1 MAYAILRTAKL
12 KSMGS
17 IGGSLAHTYRT
28 RETPNADAQR
38 DHLNE
43 HHGPGDPEAIRE
55 AIRARLPEKRRKDAV
70 LCLEYF
76 VGASPEFFQGEQD
89 GTGYFAAAVDW
100 LKRRHGAENV
110 VAWSV
115 HRDETSPH
123 LVAYVVPLD
132 EAGKLNAKRFTGGKA
147 VLSRMQ
153 TEFAE
158 TCARQFGLQRGIEGS
173 KATHTTIREYY
184 GALNAPDFKHGR
196 LPPEAVTPRVLE
208 KRLFTSTVESPEQV
222 AQRVTAAV
230 KAHYEPAVKQA
241 ATAALERRRAQEM
254 ARTAKDKDDALKAA
268 QAQLKTAQREVGRL
282 RMLFVDG
289 LTSEQQQAL
298 ADQAAEQRRE
308 NWLAA
313 EARRRA
319 EALQELA
326 KCAAGAVQVFA
337 RRGVAAIEGAAG
349 RWRSVDWGQVER
361 DTVREA
367 VRERGLSMADTV
379 RAFLEHSP
387 GHAGTTAEQA
397 AEILRRVAEREPPRQ
412 HRDEPAQGHG
422 PKLW

>member
-12 KSMGS
+12 KSMGG

-38 DHLNE
+38 NHLNE
-43 HHGPGDPEAIRE
+43 HYGPGDPEAIRE
-55 AIRARLPEKRRKDAV
+55 AIRARLPDKRRKDAV

-76 VGASPEFFQGEQD
+76 VGASPEFFQGKQD
-89 GTGYFAAAVDW
+89 GAGYFAAAVDW
-100 LKRRHGAENV
+100 LERRHGAENV

-153 TEFAE
+153 TDFAE
-158 TCARQFGLQRGIEGS
+158 ACGRPFGLQRGIEGS
-173 KATHTTIREYY
+173 KATHTTVREHY

-196 LPPEAVTPRVLE
+196 LSPELVAPQVLE
-208 KRLFTSTVESPEQV
+208 KRLFTSTVETPEQV
-222 AQRVTAAV
+222 AKRLTKAV
-230 KAHYEPAVKQA
+230 KAYYDPAVKQA
-241 ATAALERRRAQEM
+241 AAAALARRRAQEM
-254 ARTAKDKDDALKAA
+254 ATTAQTKAGALAEA
-268 QAQLKTAQREVGRL
+268 QAQLLEAQREAAEL
-282 RMLFVDG
+282 RARFVDG
-289 LTSEQQQAL
+289 LTPEQQQAL
-298 ADQAAEQRRE
+298 ADQAVEQRRG

-326 KCAAGAVQVFA
+326 KRAAGAVQVFA
-337 RRGVAAIEGAAG
+337 RRGVAAIEEAAG
-349 RWRSVDWGQVER
+349 RWRAVDGGQGER
-361 DTVREA
+361 ATVREA
-367 VRERGLSMADTV
+367 VHGQGETMVDTV
-379 RAFLEHSP
+379 RALLEHSP
-387 GHAGTTAEQA
+387 GHAGTTPEQA
-397 AEILRRVAEREPPRQ
+397 AEILRQVAEREPSPQRRQ
-412 HRDEPAQGHG
+412 DRSRDYEPE
-422 PKLW
+422 PW

>member
-12 KSMGS
+12 KSMGG

-43 HHGPGDPEAIRE
+43 HHGPGSPEAIRE
-55 AIRARLPEKRRKDAV
+55 AIRDRLPEKRRKDAV

-89 GTGYFAAAVDW
+89 GAGYFAAAVDW
-100 LKRRHGAENV
+100 LERRHGAANV

-147 VLSRMQ
+147 ALSRMQ
-153 TEFAE
+153 TDFAE
-158 TCARQFGLQRGIEGS
+158 TCGRRFGLQRGIEGS

-196 LPPEAVTPRVLE
+196 LSPEFVAPQVLE
-208 KRLFTSTVESPEQV
+208 KRLFTSTVETPVQV
-222 AQRVTAAV
+222 AKRLSTAVRA
-230 KAHYEPAVKQA
+230 YYDPAVKQA

-254 ARTAKDKDDALKAA
+254 ADTARAKAEAMKTA
-268 QAQLKTAQREVGRL
+268 QAQLLEAQREAAEL
-282 RMLFVDG
+282 RARFVDG
-289 LTSEQQQAL
+289 LTPEQQQAL
-298 ADQAAEQRRE
+298 ADQAAGQRRE
-308 NWLAA
+308 NRLDA

-326 KCAAGAVQVFA
+326 KRAAGAVQVFA
-337 RRGVAAIEGAAG
+337 RRGVAAIEEAAG

-361 DTVREA
+361 GTVREA
-367 VRERGLSMADTV
+367 VREHGLPMTDTV
-379 RAFLEHSP
+379 RALLEHSP
-387 GHAGTTAEQA
+387 GHAATTPEQA
-397 AEILRRVAEREPPRQ
+397 AQILRMVAEREPRRQ
-412 HRDEPAQGHG
+412 RRHDQARDYEPE
-422 PKLW
+422 PW

>member
-12 KSMGS
+12 KSMGA

-43 HHGPGDPEAIRE
+43 HHGPGDPDAIRE
-55 AIRARLPEKRRKDAV
+55 AIRVRLPEKRRKDAV

-147 VLSRMQ
+147 ALSRMQ
-153 TEFAE
+153 TDFAE
-158 TCARQFGLQRGIEGS
+158 TCGRQFGLQRGIEGS
-173 KATHTTIREYY
+173 KATHTTVREYY

-196 LPPEAVTPRVLE
+196 LSPATVSPQVLE
-208 KRLFTSTVESPEQV
+208 KRLFTSTTETPEQV
-222 AQRVTAAV
+222 AQRLTKAV
-230 KAHYEPAVKQA
+230 KAYYDPAVKQA

-268 QAQLKTAQREVGRL
+268 QSQLQAVQREAARL
-282 RMLFVDG
+282 RGLFVDG
-289 LTSEQQQAL
+289 LTPEQQQAL

-313 EARRRA
+313 EARRRV

-326 KCAAGAVQVFA
+326 KRAAGAVQVFA
-337 RRGVAAIEGAAG
+337 RRGIAAIEEAAG
-349 RWRSVDWGQVER
+349 RWRSVDWGKVER

-367 VRERGLSMADTV
+367 VREHGLPMADTV

-387 GHAGTTAEQA
+387 GHAATTPEQA
-397 AEILRRVAEREPPRQ
+397 AEILRMVAEREPRRQ
-412 HRDEPAQGHG
+412 RRHEPAPEHG
-422 PKLW
+422 PEPW

>member
-12 KSMGS
+12 KSMGG

-43 HHGPGDPEAIRE
+43 HHGPGSPEAIRE

-89 GTGYFAAAVDW
+89 GAGYFAAAVDW
-100 LKRRHGAENV
+100 LERRHGAANV

-153 TEFAE
+153 TDFAE
-158 TCARQFGLQRGIEGS
+158 TCGRRFGLQRGIEGS

-196 LPPEAVTPRVLE
+196 LSPEFVAPQVLE

-222 AQRVTAAV
+222 AKRLSTAVRA
-230 KAHYEPAVKQA
+230 YYDPAVKQA
-241 ATAALERRRAQEM
+241 ATAALERRRAREM
-254 ARTAKDKDDALKAA
+254 ARCRCYLLPRICAPKPGSERGT
-268 QAQLKTAQREVGRL
+268 RGRN
-282 RMLFVDG
+282 
-289 LTSEQQQAL
+289 A
-298 ADQAAEQRRE
+298 
-308 NWLAA
+308 
-313 EARRRA
+313 
-319 EALQELA
+319 
-326 KCAAGAVQVFA
+326 
-337 RRGVAAIEGAAG
+337 RGVTTGRRCALSLLGRQRAARVTCVGLPDNDRSLY
-349 RWRSVDWGQVER
+349 RWRS
-361 DTVREA
+361 
-367 VRERGLSMADTV
+367 SCI
-379 RAFLEHSP
+379 P
-387 GHAGTTAEQA
+387 GIQDNPAEECRNALTAAGHCTAAPQRKGTPSFA
-397 AEILRRVAEREPPRQ
+397 
-412 HRDEPAQGHG
+412 
-422 PKLW
+422 W